1 MGAGFCNFRSLSRM
15 AHRSNR
21 PELVALKECLDDH
34 DDHIDLLYLTDSE
47 ASLLAIRKWVGG
59 GAKLNQA

>member
-1 MGAGFCNFRSLSRM
+1 M

-34 DDHIDLLYLTDSE
+34 DDHLDLLYLTDSE